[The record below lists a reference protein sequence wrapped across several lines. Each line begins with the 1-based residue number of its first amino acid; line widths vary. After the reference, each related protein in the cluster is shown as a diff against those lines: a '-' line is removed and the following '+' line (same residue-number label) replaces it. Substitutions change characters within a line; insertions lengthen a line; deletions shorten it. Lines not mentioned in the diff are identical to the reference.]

1 MAELSALI
9 DEAMRWVEA
18 DPDPDTQRE
27 LLDIISRAES
37 HEGSALS
44 LQDRFSGFLTF
55 GTAGLRAELGAGPM
69 RMNRVVVAKAAH
81 GIAAYL
87 SERAAAEHWGTP
99 RAVVGFDARTK
110 SHLFAR
116 DTAGIL
122 TAAGVDTFLMP
133 LPLPTPLLAWATRL
147 LKADAGVMVTASH
160 NPAGDNGYKVYLG
173 GHAADE
179 AGRGAQL
186 VPPADR
192 EIAEKIAQ
200 APDVG
205 SIPRAES
212 GWTVLPERIAHDY
225 EHEVCDLLPGFPP
238 SSRRLSVVLSPLH
251 GVGGEV
257 MSMVLARSGFD
268 KLRVVPEQAIPDP
281 KFPTVEYPNP
291 EEPGALDL
299 AMELARGCGADLV
312 IANDPDA
319 DRAGFAIPSPE
330 AEGGWRMLRGDE
342 VGALLGQVA
351 LTRMRRDSAARS
363 VFAASIVSSRLL
375 GRMAEE
381 HGVGYRE
388 TLTGFKWI
396 ARVPGLTYGYEEALG
411 YCVAPD
417 LVRDKD
423 GISAA
428 LLLADY
434 ADRLKEEDRTLQD
447 VLDEIALRHG
457 VYATDQLSLR
467 VAELPRIGA
476 MMRRLRETTP
486 ASLAGSAVVS
496 VEDLAEGTSDL
507 PPTDGMRYLTADDS
521 RVVVRPSGTEPKL
534 KCYLEAVVEV
544 PEDGD
549 RPDAL
554 ARARAAAA
562 TRLRHLR
569 TDIAAAL
576 GADS

>member
-1 MAELSALI
+1 MADLPTLI

-27 LLDIISRAES
+27 LLDIISRAEE
-37 HEGSALS
+37 HEEAARGLE
-44 LQDRFSGFLTF
+44 DRFSGFLSF

-87 SERAAAEHWGTP
+87 GERAASEHWGTP
-99 RAVVGFDARTK
+99 RAVVGYDARTK
-110 SHLFAR
+110 SSVFAR

-133 LPLPTPLLAWATRL
+133 LPLPTPLLAWAVRL
-147 LKADAGVMVTASH
+147 LKADAGIMVTASH
-160 NPAGDNGYKVYLG
+160 NPARDNGYKVYLG
-173 GHAADE
+173 GHAAE
-179 AGRGAQL
+179 EHGRGAQL
-186 VPPADR
+186 VPPTDR

-200 APDVG
+200 APDVDA
-205 SIPRAES
+205 IARAES

-238 SSRRLSVVLSPLH
+238 ASRPLSLVLTPMH

-299 AMELARGCGADLV
+299 AMGLARDCGADLV

-319 DRAGFAIPSPE
+319 DRAGFAVPAPE

-342 VGALLGQVA
+342 VGVLLGQVV
-351 LTRMRRDSAARS
+351 LSRMRPDRASEA
-363 VFAASIVSSRLL
+363 VFAASIVSSRML
-375 GRMAEE
+375 GRMARA
-381 HGVGYRE
+381 HGLGYRE

-396 ARVPGLTYGYEEALG
+396 ARVPGLAYGYEEALG
-411 YCVAPD
+411 YCVAPE

-423 GISAA
+423 GVSAA

-434 ADRLKEEDRTLQD
+434 ADRLKEEGRTLQD
-447 VLDEIALRHG
+447 VLDQLALQHG
-457 VYATDQLSLR
+457 VFATDQLSLR
-467 VAELPRIGA
+467 VAEPARIEA
-476 MMRRLRETTP
+476 MMRRLRGTAP
-486 ASLAGSAVVS
+486 KSLAGSEVVS
-496 VEDLAEGTSDL
+496 AEDLSEGTAEL
-507 PPTDGMRYLTADDS
+507 PPADGMRYLTADGS

-544 PEDGD
+544 PEGED
-549 RPDAL
+549 PAQAL
-554 ARARAAAA
+554 ARAREDAA
-562 TRLRHLR
+562 TRLWGLR
-569 TDIAAAL
+569 ADIAASL
-576 GADS
+576 GSDS